1 MVGCNCALF
10 LSRLHQEI
18 DDQSRDPRMIDRDH
32 LVGQVLI
39 KDNNQDV
46 EERNAKLEG
55 NQHVRNQLRR
65 RLSHRGVQL
74 ELHPAG
80 GALRQLLLKGQRKVF
95 RNNLPKNIQ
104 SLGGVRRNTKGAF
117 QVNGS
122 SLKLLLQRCKYLR
135 CLLLQQTNLR
145 LTKQ

>member
-1 MVGCNCALF
+1 MVGCNCTLI
-10 LSRLHQEI
+10 LSRLDHEI
-18 DDQSRDPRMIDRDH
+18 DDQNRRPRMIDRDH

-80 GALRQLLLKGQRKVF
+80 GALRQLLLKGPR
-95 RNNLPKNIQ
+95 
-104 SLGGVRRNTKGAF
+104 
-117 QVNGS
+117 
-122 SLKLLLQRCKYLR
+122 
-135 CLLLQQTNLR
+135 
-145 LTKQ
+145 

>member
-1 MVGCNCALF
+1 MEGYFCTLI

-32 LVGQVLI
+32 LVGQLLI

-46 EERNAKLEG
+46 EERNAKLACD
-55 NQHVRNQLRR
+55 QHVRNQLRR

-80 GALRQLLLKGQRKVF
+80 GALRQLLLKGPRRVF
-95 RNNLPKNIQ
+95 HNNLPKHTII
-104 SLGGVRRNTKGAF
+104 G
-117 QVNGS
+117 
-122 SLKLLLQRCKYLR
+122 RCEEKYKR
-135 CLLLQQTNLR
+135 CFSG
-145 LTKQ
+145 